1 MIPKII
7 HYCWFGGKPL
17 PLLAQ
22 KCIESWKKY
31 CPDYKLKLWNEESFD
46 IHCNDYVK
54 EAYEAK
60 KYAFVTDYVRLWA
73 IYTYGGIY
81 MDTDVEVLKP
91 LDCFLY
97 HPAFSG
103 FESEKAAPT
112 GIMASEKGG
121 QWAERELK
129 HYNNIHFYNTDGSL
143 NLTTNVEIITN
154 NLVKDGFILNNCFQ
168 EIKGM
173 CIYPMEYFCPK
184 SYKTGLLNI
193 TPNTYCIHHYDAS
206 WYSPAARRR
215 MKWKH
220 QLISLIGENN
230 FMRLWKVYRKFK
242 QQVWKNSL

>member
-22 KCIESWKKY
+22 KCIKSWKKY
-31 CPDYKLKLWNEESFD
+31 CPDYELKLWNEKSFD

-60 KYAFVTDYVRLWA
+60 KYAFITDYVRLWA

-91 LDCFLY
+91 LDCFLH

-103 FESEKAAPT
+103 FESEKAVPT

-121 QWAERELK
+121 KWAEWELK
-129 HYNNIHFYNTDGSL
+129 YYKDTHFRNADGSL

-154 NLVKDGFILNNCFQ
+154 NLVRDGFVLNNCYQ
-168 EIKGM
+168 EHKGIIVM
-173 CIYPMEYFCPK
+173 YPNEYFCPK
-184 SYKTGLLNI
+184 QPGSLKIDFTE
-193 TPNTYCIHHYDAS
+193 NTYTIHHFDGS
-206 WYSPAARRR
+206 WKPLEQQLKKKLVLIIQKYAPWVLPAIIALKRTCLGLV
-215 MKWKH
+215 K
-220 QLISLIGENN
+220 
-230 FMRLWKVYRKFK
+230 
-242 QQVWKNSL
+242 